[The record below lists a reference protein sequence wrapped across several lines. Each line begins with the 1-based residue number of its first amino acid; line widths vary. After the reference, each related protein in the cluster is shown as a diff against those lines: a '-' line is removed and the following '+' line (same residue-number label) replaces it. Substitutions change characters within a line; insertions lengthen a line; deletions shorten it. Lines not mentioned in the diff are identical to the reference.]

1 MAPRTD
7 PPAPPV
13 PTEAVDYLR
22 RKKVRQGFH
31 YDEVWREE
39 HWRSFTVA
47 KAMEDDLLSD
57 IQGSI
62 AGAIEEG
69 VPFEK
74 WRAEMTER
82 LGKRGWWGY
91 KVDAEPEDEEQRA
104 KLEANLSRRLETI
117 WHVNTT
123 QAYQAGIWERGMR
136 SPAHPYVLYLVG
148 PSAKHR
154 EQHLAWHGTLLPR
167 DDPFWAIAAP
177 MNGWGCKCSV
187 RFVSRAARQRYLRDK
202 IPGPVQGDAEPDLVE
217 PKTAAPTLQPKTY
230 QNKRT
235 KQTHVGYAGI
245 DPGFERSPGVGRAR
259 QLEDKF
265 RQSDRRLAEGLGV
278 TPTPARPA
286 APDQPA
292 VQLVSAAFSL
302 EPYEQT
308 APKVAARLE
317 RTLQAID
324 EVHSDGDLPQMPVI
338 TGSVEGSAGMASL
351 GVLVGV
357 DPAKA
362 YPELSLAHE
371 VAHQLEWWL
380 RKRGADM
387 ADLLAVIE
395 DTVPIREARTLLP
408 VANEELQKTPDDEE
422 MKALVAAFAYLG
434 SRREM
439 FARAYAQYVAW
450 RSGDAALLSQIDAEL
465 ADESFIVQH
474 RQWPYAEFLPIALQF
489 DMLFERVGWLTRT

>member
-31 YDEVWREE
+31 YDEVWREA
-39 HWRSFTVA
+39 HWNSFTVA

-187 RFVSRAARQRYLRDK
+187 RFVSRATRQRYLRDK

-217 PKTAAPTLQPKTY
+217 PKTASPTLRPKTY

-235 KQTHVGYAGI
+235 GRTHVGYAGI

-286 APDQPA
+286 APGQPA
-292 VQLVSAAFSL
+292 VQPVSAAFSL

-317 RTLQAID
+317 RTLQATD
-324 EVHSDGDLPQMPVI
+324 SVHSDGDLPQMLVS
-338 TGSVEGSAGMASL
+338 TLSLDGVAVSVPGK
-351 GVLVGV
+351 LVGV
-357 DPAKA
+357 DPEDET
-362 YPELSLAHE
+362 PELTLAHE
-371 VAHQLEWWL
+371 IGHQLHWRL
-380 RKRGADM
+380 REQGADM
-387 ADLLAVIE
+387 ADLHAVIS
-395 DTVPIREARTLLP
+395 DTGLIRNIEGLIQAVRREYRESADADLEVLAGLLAYLLDP
-408 VANEELQKTPDDEE
+408 EE
-422 MKALVAAFAYLG
+422 MFV
-434 SRREM
+434 
-439 FARAYAQYVAW
+439 RAYSQYVAW
-450 RSGDAALLSQIDAEL
+450 RSGDPALLSQIDGEL
-465 ADESFIVQH
+465 ASDSLVVRR
-474 RQWPYAEFLPIALQF
+474 RQWPYAQFLPIALQF